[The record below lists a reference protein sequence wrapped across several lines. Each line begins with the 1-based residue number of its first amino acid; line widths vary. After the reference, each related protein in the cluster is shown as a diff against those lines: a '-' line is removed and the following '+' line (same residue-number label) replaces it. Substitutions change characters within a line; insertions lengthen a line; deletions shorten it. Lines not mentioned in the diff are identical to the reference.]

1 MDRVFWYLKSN
12 WEMGWTQIS
21 LLIFFAIFDDFPKFG
36 PFTVYGTSKNQ
47 ISGAQSIT
55 KSRDQHKKPG
65 FKDLYK
71 VYQNKRAMNNNKQEF
86 QKNRKGAEKNTP

>member
-1 MDRVFWYLKSN
+1 MDRVFGYLKSN
-12 WEMGWTQIS
+12 WEMGWTPIS
-21 LLIFFAIFDDFPKFG
+21 LLIFAIFDDFPKFG

-71 VYQNKRAMNNNKQEF
+71 VYQNKWAMNNNKQEF